1 MGNQQ
6 PGGGPPG
13 ANAHRTPTRPPTAS
27 TARAAQAGPHNE
39 AQANPHTHAP
49 DSTHAEHKS
58 AHKPT
63 EAAKPAATIVKQ
75 DADRYNDNIPVEIP
89 SEDIETSDFLGEGV
103 YSEVYKGYVYGTQV
117 AVKKFKNQGL
127 DPAVLREIRK
137 EVGIMRSLRHP
148 NLLLFLGA
156 CTEKPGHLMIVTEL
170 MESSFHEMNSA
181 DLMTKLKN
189 ARLAA
194 RGMSWLHSRTPV
206 IIHRDLKPENILVD
220 GTGGVK
226 VADFGLS
233 LVKDHSKQEA
243 EEMRKIRGSPAFMS
257 PEALLGQEL
266 TPKTDV
272 YSFGMILWELVS
284 MKSPYDDLHI
294 ESFEQLID
302 VICVKKIREKIPSNL
317 PTTLKLLIESCWQ
330 PDPAQRPTFLNI
342 IVLLE
347 TAILEAGIEDKEARV
362 WWQKCFSQNNTLRTD
377 VPFETFLMHLSNH
390 LKVQSNLKIFQGLR
404 SMLVKNDRDIV
415 HMEDFGNLLKWF
427 GPLEESDKNF
437 LATMQNLFNK
447 RWFHG
452 DISQESAENTLAG
465 SEPGT
470 YLIRF
475 SSTPG
480 NFALS
485 KVVENQS
492 KERMVLHIRIPHTVG
507 KGYSLTLDGTTH
519 QFPSLEDLVKTPI
532 LQLGSAAPGSKYYA
546 QLRLKQIVTGY
557 VNTVNQ

>member
-1 MGNQQ
+1 VRKVE
-6 PGGGPPG
+6 PRPATAG
-13 ANAHRTPTRPPTAS
+13 AK
-27 TARAAQAGPHNE
+27 
-39 AQANPHTHAP
+39 
-49 DSTHAEHKS
+49 AE
-58 AHKPT
+58 P
-63 EAAKPAATIVKQ
+63 
-75 DADRYNDNIPVEIP
+75 DRYAENIPVEIP

-103 YSEVYKGYVYGTQV
+103 YSEVYKGYIYGTQV

-170 MESSFHEMNSA
+170 MESSFHEMHSA

-189 ARLAA
+189 SRLAA

-206 IIHRDLKPENILVD
+206 IIHRDLKPENILID

-284 MKSPYDDLHI
+284 NKSPYDDLHI

-302 VICVKKIREKIPSNL
+302 VICVKKIREKIPSHL
-317 PTTLKLLIESCWQ
+317 PTTLRQLIESCWQ
-330 PDPAQRPTFLNI
+330 SDPAMRPSFLSLI
-342 IVLLE
+342 SLLE
-347 TAILEAGIEDKEARV
+347 TAILEAGLEDKAART
-362 WWQKCFSQNNTLRTD
+362 WWHKCFSQNNTLRTD

-390 LKVQSNLKIFQGLR
+390 LRVASNLKIFQGLR
-404 SMLVKNDRDIV
+404 TMLVKGDRDIV

-427 GPLEESDKNF
+427 GPLEEGEKNF
-437 LATMQNLFNK
+437 LTTMQNLFNK

-485 KVVENQS
+485 KVVESQTKNGWCYIS
-492 KERMVLHIRIPHTVG
+492 EFRTCPDSTV
-507 KGYSLTLDGTTH
+507 SLWTGTL
-519 QFPSLEDLVKTPI
+519 
-532 LQLGSAAPGSKYYA
+532 
-546 QLRLKQIVTGY
+546 
-557 VNTVNQ
+557 